1 MGRKIIEMSPK
12 RKPTIKV
19 SIPLILNTLIL
30 WGCGMFS
37 KDYPVALPS
46 GALVDKRNTLPY
58 RQDQAAKAETGT
70 DILKH

>member
-1 MGRKIIEMSPK
+1 
-12 RKPTIKV
+12 
-19 SIPLILNTLIL
+19 
-30 WGCGMFS
+30 MFS